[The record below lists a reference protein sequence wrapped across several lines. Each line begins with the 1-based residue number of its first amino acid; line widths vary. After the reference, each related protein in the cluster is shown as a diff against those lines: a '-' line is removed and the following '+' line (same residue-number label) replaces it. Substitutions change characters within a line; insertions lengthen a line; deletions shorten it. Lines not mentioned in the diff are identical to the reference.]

1 MLLQG
6 PIADWFDQDWVQ
18 RLLLPGLAMLLLAVL
33 AWLGDR
39 RRMRRSNP
47 DAVGL
52 MPWRDLAFWSAF
64 AAVLLLATAAAGWL
78 NSRT

>member
-6 PIADWFDQDWVQ
+6 PIADWLDQDWV
-18 RLLLPGLAMLLLAVL
+18 RWFLLPGLAALIIAML

-39 RRMRRSNP
+39 RRMNRSDP

-52 MPWRDLAFWSAF
+52 VPWRDLAFWSAF
-64 AAVLLLATAAAGWL
+64 AAVLLLAGAAKGFI
-78 NSRT
+78 RG

>member
-6 PIADWFDQDWVQ
+6 AIADWFDQDWVQ
-18 RLLLPGLAMLLLAVL
+18 WFLLPGSLALILAII
-33 AWLGDR
+33 AWWGDR

-52 MPWRDLAFWSAF
+52 MPWRDLAFWSGF
-64 AAVLLLATAAAGWL
+64 AAVLLLAAAGRGWI
-78 NSRT
+78 SS